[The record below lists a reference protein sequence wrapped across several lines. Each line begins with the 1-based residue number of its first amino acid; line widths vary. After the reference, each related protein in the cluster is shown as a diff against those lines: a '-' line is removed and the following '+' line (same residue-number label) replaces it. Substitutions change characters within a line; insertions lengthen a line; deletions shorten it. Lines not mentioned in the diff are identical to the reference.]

1 MWYFTIVC
9 LVAQSLWLFLT
20 PWTVA
25 CQAPLPMEFPR
36 QEYWGGLP
44 IAYSRGS
51 SQSRDWNWVSC
62 TGRWILY
69 HCTSWEAHFTMTKPV
84 LLCCAYWLSLTLRPM
99 DYSPQAPLSM
109 GVLQARILEWVA
121 MPSSRESSQPRDW
134 TQVSHT
140 AAGFFTIWAIRETSC
155 HLINLVCAKSFAWI
169 ILFNLQYIYCPLPTP
184 PPILVPCFLS
194 QPA

>member
-121 MPSSRESSQPRDW
+121 MPSSRESSQP
-134 TQVSHT
+134 QGEPKFLVSQ
-140 AAGFFTIWAIRETSC
+140 ADSLLLE
-155 HLINLVCAKSFAWI
+155 
-169 ILFNLQYIYCPLPTP
+169 P
-184 PPILVPCFLS
+184 PGEPKNTGVVSLYWS
-194 QPA
+194 G